1 MATFKV
7 KSKKGK
13 YHDENTYRN
22 LVEYV
27 SSSAKVRD
35 GGVIGGSVV
44 PACAAD
50 AMKTV
55 THAYHKDSGLKM
67 RHCILSYGT
76 EENVSFQNAKDMARQ
91 IMDYYADDYQIMAA
105 IHEDHESPHIHFLMN
120 TVNYNNGTKYEGKKK
135 DYYRFIRHINETLRP
150 YGLHAEAA
158 KDKEPN
164 D

>member
-35 GGVIGGSVV
+35 GGVIGRSVV
-44 PACAAD
+44 PACAVD

-55 THAYHKDSGLKM
+55 AHAYHKDNGLKM

-76 EENVSFQNAKDMARQ
+76 EENVSFQDAKDMACQ
-91 IMDYYADDYQIMAA
+91 IMDCGHAFSIHGQDLFLNVLAD
-105 IHEDHESPHIHFLMN
+105 SGLVFL
-120 TVNYNNGTKYEGKKK
+120 
-135 DYYRFIRHINETLRP
+135 
-150 YGLHAEAA
+150 
-158 KDKEPN
+158 
-164 D
+164 